1 MADTPAPKTKG
12 PGKKVGGLKT
22 WQWGLV
28 GVGAY
33 GAYYLYKQHQNNLAS
48 TTTPATTDATGT
60 TGGSVT
66 PSSGSGLYYTTQAP
80 ATTTEGYLTL
90 SGFAN
95 GIAAQ
100 LASVPGTKFTRQQ
113 INQAV
118 NQYLNNQP
126 ITNSALAN
134 QISNV
139 VSYTNELGAKALS
152 QGGLVKP
159 VQYATNVVTT
169 THTPSEAVNRAA
181 TAAVEQ
187 VTHIVTQQSRAATV
201 PATGT
206 PSSRATVKPKVAPAS
221 AGGPPLL
228 PGVATAAAMAPAAA
242 AVPATKKGGGVGF
255 IPAMQ
260 PFGLNPVRD
269 AGVFVQDSVLGVANV
284 TKVAAQGVN
293 RVLSGFISGLGL

>member
-1 MADTPAPKTKG
+1 M
-12 PGKKVGGLKT
+12 
-22 WQWGLV
+22 
-28 GVGAY
+28 
-33 GAYYLYKQHQNNLAS
+33 
-48 TTTPATTDATGT
+48 
-60 TGGSVT
+60 
-66 PSSGSGLYYTTQAP
+66 
-80 ATTTEGYLTL
+80 
-90 SGFAN
+90 
-95 GIAAQ
+95 
-100 LASVPGTKFTRQQ
+100 PGTKFTRQQ

-228 PGVATAAAMAPAAA
+228 PGVATAAA

-255 IPAMQ
+255 IPALQ

-269 AGVFVQDSVLGVANV
+269 AGVFVQDSVLGVANI

-293 RVLSGFISGLGL
+293 RVLSGFVSGLGL